1 MPSVY
6 SVSTDDSIGTRK
18 LAHYNEWLLDPNRV
32 AGIPYPG
39 FPEEVAMEK
48 ARKAYVE
55 DFTARK
61 TQKVAKVKPAP
72 KAKVARKSGV
82 PTKQALATQ
91 IYRDL
96 GGDKALVIAKIQ
108 EQLVMSLA
116 GATTYFYNAKKLA

>member
-1 MPSVY
+1 MTAAYVTP
-6 SVSTDDSIGTRK
+6 TDDSFGTRK
-18 LAHYNEWLLDPNRV
+18 LAHYNAWLLDPKREV
-32 AGIPYPG
+32 GVPYPG
-39 FPEEVAMEK
+39 FPEEIKMEK

-61 TQKVAKVKPAP
+61 AAKVVKPKAAT
-72 KAKVARKSGV
+72 KAKVTRKGTV
-82 PTKQALATQ
+82 PTKQSLAVQ

-108 EQLVMSLA
+108 EQLAMSLA